1 MSRLFNPDQEKRIL
15 ESISQLER
23 NSTGELRLYVED
35 KCRGNVHNRVMEIF
49 ANHGMQNTAN
59 RNAVLI
65 YIAVRSRNIYI
76 WGDEGIHARAGQS
89 LWDQILVDLVADFKD
104 GMYETGV
111 IRAIDAIGV
120 KLAEYFPPD
129 GSEGNNEL
137 PDDIIYGF

>member
-15 ESISQLER
+15 ESIAQLER
-23 NSTGELRLYVED
+23 NSTGELRIFVED
-35 KCRGNVHNRVMEIF
+35 KCNGNVHSRVMEIF

-65 YIAVRSRNIYI
+65 YIAVRSRRVYI
-76 WGDEGIHARAGQS
+76 WGDEGIHAKAGQS
-89 LWDQILVDLVADFKD
+89 LWDQILIDLVADFKD